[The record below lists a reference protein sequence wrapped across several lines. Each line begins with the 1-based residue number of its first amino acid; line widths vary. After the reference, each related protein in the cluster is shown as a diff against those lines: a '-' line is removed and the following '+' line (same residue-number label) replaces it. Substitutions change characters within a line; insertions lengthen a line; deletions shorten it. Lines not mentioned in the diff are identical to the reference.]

1 MTNVVRANPY
11 QRNII
16 AVAMALFLFL
26 LYLYFFPNSL
36 ILVPAFVVAFFAF
49 IIGNYAWEVI
59 TSPKLVIRIGN
70 ASRNG
75 AVNAVFYNVII
86 KNVGRTSCK
95 NALIKVYLKNEYSGE
110 TMEFA
115 PKWFASPEPFT
126 KYFFEKVPGAKD
138 EKVQIR
144 LNSEGL
150 SPQLLANIF
159 QTVSI
164 PPMPKDDK
172 DFVGER
178 VDLFFWDFGG
188 SFSLRVVGESGTT
201 LIKPPPGVKKFS
213 PFDFYFNRA
222 SPTSVLKSANYHGL
236 LYVVADDYC
245 GACKIN
251 IQEWDEPDFETAQ
264 AGDFLSA
271 SDRFHFSLCNARI
284 KGVKPIKVVK
294 EALEG

>member
-1 MTNVVRANPY
+1 MTKLVPAKSYLQDIV
-11 QRNII
+11 
-16 AVAMALFLFL
+16 AVAMVLFLFS
-26 LYLYFFPNSL
+26 LYMHFFPSSL

-59 TSPKLVIRIGN
+59 TSPKLEIRIGN

-75 AVNAVFYNVII
+75 AVNVTFYNVIV

-95 NALIKVYLKNEYSGE
+95 NALIKIYLKNEYNGE
-110 TMEFA
+110 TIEFT
-115 PKWFASPEPFT
+115 PKWSASPEPFT
-126 KYFFEKVPGAKD
+126 KYFFEKVPGTND
-138 EKVQIR
+138 EAIQIR

-150 SPQLLANIF
+150 SPQLLASIF

-178 VDLFFWDFGG
+178 ADLFFWDFGG
-188 SFSLRVVGESGTT
+188 SFSLRLVGESGTT

-222 SPTSVLKSANYHGL
+222 SPASVLKSTNYHGV

-251 IQEWDEPDFETAQ
+251 IHEWDEPDFKTAQ
-264 AGDFLSA
+264 SGDFLSA
-271 SDRFHFSLCNARI
+271 SDKFHFSLHNARI
-284 KGVKPIKVVK
+284 RGVKPIKVVK
-294 EALEG
+294 EVLEG